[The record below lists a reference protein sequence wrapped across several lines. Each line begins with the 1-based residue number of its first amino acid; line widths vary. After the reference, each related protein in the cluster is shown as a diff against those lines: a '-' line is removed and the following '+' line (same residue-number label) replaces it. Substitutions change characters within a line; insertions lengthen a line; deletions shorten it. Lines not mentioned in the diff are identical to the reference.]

1 MGRHRKKPEERMIEI
16 TLHLPPQLHN
26 SIKKLVEQGF
36 YPNVSEYIRHA
47 LYMQLWRDRK
57 MIEFYNKYVLGTGT
71 R

>member
-1 MGRHRKKPEERMIEI
+1 MGKPRKKPEEKMIRI
-16 TLHLPPQLHN
+16 SVNLPPELYN
-26 SIKKLVEQGF
+26 SIKNIVKKGF
-36 YPNVSEYIRHA
+36 YPNVNEYIRHA